1 MEGCTSN
8 VSAIAFVISS
18 SFVMNSAALIPS
30 NSISVSTI
38 VVDSVRSLTGSF
50 LFSLTVVALVGD
62 GELGLLMAPLSPPEI
77 GEVVVVVGSV

>member
-8 VSAIAFVISS
+8 VSAIAFVISFL
-18 SFVMNSAALIPS
+18 FVMNSAALIPS
-30 NSISVSTI
+30 NSISVSII

-62 GELGLLMAPLSPPEI
+62 GELGVLMSPLSPPEL